1 MKGITLTAIIT
12 SLILSFSVNAAEPL
26 NMKNNADVLIQHNVI
41 QLKQQLNTQL
51 QAEIK
56 NSINKVRMTEH
67 VEISS
72 LIVKRD
78 VNKMKN
84 RSPKS
89 EEE

>member
-1 MKGITLTAIIT
+1 MKRITLTALIT
-12 SLILSFSVNAAEPL
+12 SLILSFPVNAAEPL
-26 NMKNNADVLIQHNVI
+26 NMKNNADVLIQHNAI

-72 LIVKRD
+72 LIVKRG